1 MIAID
6 IDIKGVEAVEASLRD
21 LPKTVMQAVY
31 AKVYGLT
38 LVLEGK
44 VKTKLSGSV
53 LNVRTGNLRRSI
65 QNEMERSDNSV
76 TGKVYS
82 AGDVKYAAIHEFGG
96 TTAPHVIEARN
107 AKSLAFVTAGKTVFA
122 RKVNHPGSVIPE
134 RSFMR
139 SSLREMSPEIQ
150 ADIEQSVEKALASL

>member
-6 IDIKGVEAVEASLRD
+6 IDIKGAEAVEASLRN

-53 LNVRTGNLRRSI
+53 LNVRTGN
-65 QNEMERSDNSV
+65 
-76 TGKVYS
+76 
-82 AGDVKYAAIHEFGG
+82 
-96 TTAPHVIEARN
+96 
-107 AKSLAFVTAGKTVFA
+107 
-122 RKVNHPGSVIPE
+122 
-134 RSFMR
+134 
-139 SSLREMSPEIQ
+139 
-150 ADIEQSVEKALASL
+150 